1 MSEITHTPPL
11 PIASG
16 ARAEATLGN
25 AAAPSHAQLMAEL
38 GVRPRPGWTSRLP
51 RNLAAFV
58 TNGKGM
64 AGIIILLVLILTSLA
79 APVFSDYNPTRRAGK
94 PSQPPSVEHV
104 LGTTRMGKDVFTQLV
119 YGGRVSLGVGFGAG
133 VFAALIGLA
142 LGISAGYFGGRTDE
156 IITFF
161 VNVVL
166 VLPGLPLI
174 IVIATMV
181 DQASPMVIGAV
192 LALTGWGWSAR
203 TIRTQTL
210 SLRTREFV
218 LSAELMGERKWRIIL
233 IEIFPNMLSFFMGGL
248 VLGTIAAI
256 LAEAALEFIGL
267 GDPNAITWGTML
279 FWAQN
284 NMALQSGAWWEIWP
298 PCIAIMLTGASLALV
313 NFAVDEITNPQLK
326 ASRKIGL
333 IRRFLARRG
342 RSADV
347 F

>member
-1 MSEITHTPPL
+1 MADLAQTSSLSLTERL
-11 PIASG
+11 DQ
-16 ARAEATLGN
+16 EAIN
-25 AAAPSHAQLMAEL
+25 AMAPSQAQLMREL
-38 GVRPRPGWTSRLP
+38 GVKPRPGWTSRLP
-51 RNLAAFV
+51 PGLAAFV
-58 TNGKGM
+58 TNPKGM
-64 AGIIILLVLILTSLA
+64 AGVFILVALVLFSVLG
-79 APVFSDYNPTRRAGK
+79 PVMSDYNPNRRAGK
-94 PSQPPSVEHV
+94 PHVMPSYEHV
-104 LGTTRMGKDVFTQLV
+104 LGTTRMGKDVFTQLA
-119 YGGRVSLGVGFGAG
+119 YGGRVSLAVGFGAG
-133 VFAALIGLA
+133 FAAAAIGLA
-142 LGISAGYFGGRTDE
+142 LGISAGYFGGRIDD

-181 DQASPMVIGAV
+181 EQASPMVIGLV
-192 LALTGWGWSAR
+192 LALTGWGWAAR

-218 LSAELMGERKWRIIL
+218 LSAELMGEKKWRIIL
-233 IEIFPNMLSFFMGGL
+233 VEIFPNMLSFVMGGF

-267 GDPNAITWGTML
+267 GDPNAVTWGTML

-284 NMALQSGAWWEIWP
+284 NLALQSGAWWEIWP
-298 PCIAIMLTGASLALV
+298 PCVAIMLTGAALV
-313 NFAVDEITNPQLK
+313 LINFAVDEITNPQLK

-333 IRRFLARRG
+333 IRKFLQRRG

>member
-1 MSEITHTPPL
+1 MADLTQTTPMSLTDRL
-11 PIASG
+11 DQ
-16 ARAEATLGN
+16 EALN
-25 AAAPSHAQLMAEL
+25 AMAPSQAELMREL

-51 RNLAAFV
+51 AGLAAFV
-58 TNGKGM
+58 TNPKGM
-64 AGIIILLVLILTSLA
+64 AGVLILLA
-79 APVFSDYNPTRRAGK
+79 LVLFSILGPMMSDYNPNRRAGK
-94 PSQPPSVEHV
+94 PHVLPSYEHV
-104 LGTTRMGKDVFTQLV
+104 LGTTRMGKDVFTQLA
-119 YGGRVSLGVGFGAG
+119 YGGRVSLAVGFGAG
-133 VFAALIGLA
+133 LAAATIGLA
-142 LGISAGYFGGRTDE
+142 LGISAGYFGGRVDD

-181 DQASPMVIGAV
+181 EQASPLVIGLV
-192 LALTGWGWSAR
+192 LALTGWGWAAR

-218 LSAELMGERKWRIIL
+218 LSAELMGEKKWRIIL
-233 IEIFPNMLSFFMGGL
+233 VEIFPNMLSFVMGGF

-267 GDPNAITWGTML
+267 GDPNAVTWGTML

-284 NMALQSGAWWEIWP
+284 NLALQSGAWWEIWP
-298 PCIAIMLTGASLALV
+298 PCIAIMLTGAALVLV

-326 ASRKIGL
+326 ASRKIGR
-333 IRRFLARRG
+333 IKKFLSRRG

>member
-1 MSEITHTPPL
+1 MADITETSHLSLTDRL
-11 PIASG
+11 DQ
-16 ARAEATLGN
+16 EAIN
-25 AAAPSHAQLMAEL
+25 AMAPSQAELMREL
-38 GVRPRPGWTSRLP
+38 GVKPRPGWTGRLP
-51 RNLAAFV
+51 PGLAAFV
-58 TNGKGM
+58 TNPKGM
-64 AGIIILLVLILTSLA
+64 AGVLILIALVLFSIFG
-79 APVFSDYNPTRRAGK
+79 PMVSDYNPNRRAGK
-94 PSQPPSVEHV
+94 PHAMPGYEHV
-104 LGTTRMGKDVFTQLV
+104 LGTTRMGKDVFTQLA
-119 YGGRVSLGVGFGAG
+119 YGGRVSLAVGFGAG
-133 VFAALIGLA
+133 ISAALIGLA
-142 LGISAGYFGGRTDE
+142 IGISAGYFGGRVDD
-156 IITFF
+156 ILTFF

-181 DQASPMVIGAV
+181 EQASPLVIGLV
-192 LALTGWGWSAR
+192 LALTGWGWAAR

-218 LSAELMGERKWRIIL
+218 LSAELMGEKKWRIIL
-233 IEIFPNMLSFFMGGL
+233 VEIFPNMLSFVMSGF

-267 GDPNAITWGTML
+267 GDPNAVTWGTML

-284 NMALQSGAWWEIWP
+284 NLALQSGAWWEIWP
-298 PCIAIMLTGASLALV
+298 PCIAIMLTGAALVLV

-326 ASRKIGL
+326 ASRKIGR
-333 IRRFLARRG
+333 IKTFQQRRG

>member
-1 MSEITHTPPL
+1 
-11 PIASG
+11 
-16 ARAEATLGN
+16 
-25 AAAPSHAQLMAEL
+25 
-38 GVRPRPGWTSRLP
+38 
-51 RNLAAFV
+51 
-58 TNGKGM
+58 M
-64 AGIIILLVLILTSLA
+64 AGVIILLALVLFSVLG
-79 APVFSDYNPTRRAGK
+79 PVVSEYNPNRRAGK
-94 PSQPPSVEHV
+94 PHVMPGYEHV
-104 LGTTRMGKDVFTQLV
+104 LGTTRMGKDVFTQLA
-119 YGGRVSLGVGFGAG
+119 YGGRVSLAVGFGAG
-133 VFAALIGLA
+133 LAAAAIGLA
-142 LGISAGYFGGRTDE
+142 IGISAGYFGGRIDD
-156 IITFF
+156 ILTFF

-181 DQASPMVIGAV
+181 EQASPLVIGVV
-192 LALTGWGWSAR
+192 LALTGWGWAAR

-218 LSAELMGERKWRIIL
+218 LSAELMGEKKWRIIL
-233 IEIFPNMLSFFMGGL
+233 VEIFPNMLSFVMGGF

-267 GDPNAITWGTML
+267 GDPNAVTWGTML

-284 NMALQSGAWWEIWP
+284 NLALQSGAWWEIWP
-298 PCIAIMLTGASLALV
+298 PCIAIMLTGAALVLV

-326 ASRKIGL
+326 ASRRIGR
-333 IRRFLARRG
+333 IRKFLQRRG

>member
-1 MSEITHTPPL
+1 M
-11 PIASG
+11 
-16 ARAEATLGN
+16 R
-25 AAAPSHAQLMAEL
+25 EL
-38 GVRPRPGWTSRLP
+38 GVKPRPGWTSRLP
-51 RNLAAFV
+51 QGLAAFV
-58 TNGKGM
+58 TNPKGM
-64 AGIIILLVLILTSLA
+64 AGVIILLALVLFSVLG
-79 APVFSDYNPTRRAGK
+79 PVVSEYNPNRRAGK
-94 PSQPPSVEHV
+94 PHVMPGYEHV
-104 LGTTRMGKDVFTQLV
+104 LGTTRMGKDVFTQLA
-119 YGGRVSLGVGFGAG
+119 YGGRVSLAVGFGAG
-133 VFAALIGLA
+133 LAAAAIGLA
-142 LGISAGYFGGRTDE
+142 IGISAGYFGGRIDD
-156 IITFF
+156 ILTFF

-181 DQASPMVIGAV
+181 EQASPLVIGVV
-192 LALTGWGWSAR
+192 LALTGWGWAAR

-218 LSAELMGERKWRIIL
+218 LSAELMGEKKWRIIL
-233 IEIFPNMLSFFMGGL
+233 VEIFPNMLSFVMGGF

-267 GDPNAITWGTML
+267 GDPNAVTWGTML

-284 NMALQSGAWWEIWP
+284 NLALQSGAWWEIWP
-298 PCIAIMLTGASLALV
+298 PCIAIMLTGAALVLV

-326 ASRKIGL
+326 ASRRIGR
-333 IRRFLARRG
+333 IRKFLQRRG

>member
-1 MSEITHTPPL
+1 MSELAHTPTFPL
-11 PIASG
+11 
-16 ARAEATLGN
+16 RAERSADL
-25 AAAPSHAQLMAEL
+25 ASVAPSHAELMREL
-38 GVRPRPGWTSRLP
+38 GVKPRPGWTAKLP
-51 RNLAAFV
+51 PSLAAFV

-64 AGIIILLVLILTSLA
+64 TGVIILVLLIAMSIA
-79 APVFSDYNPTRRAGK
+79 APLLSDYNPTRRAGK
-94 PSQPPSVEHV
+94 PHVEPNYEYV

-119 YGGRVSLGVGFGAG
+119 YGGRVSLGVGIGAG
-133 VFAALIGLA
+133 AFSALIGLA
-142 LGISAGYFGGRTDE
+142 LGISAGYFGGRVDE

-181 DQASPMVIGAV
+181 EEASPMVIGVV
-192 LALTGWGWSAR
+192 LALTGWGWAAR

-218 LSAELMGERKWRIIL
+218 LSAELLGEKKWRIIL

-267 GDPNAITWGTML
+267 GDPNAVTWGTML

-284 NMALQSGAWWEIWP
+284 NLALQSGAWWEIWP
-298 PCIAIMLTGASLALV
+298 PCIAIMLTGAALVLV

-326 ASRKIGL
+326 ASRKIGRIKRFL
-333 IRRFLARRG
+333 IRRGRG
-342 RSADV
+342 ADV

>member
-1 MSEITHTPPL
+1 MADLTHSTPL
-11 PIASG
+11 SLTDRLEQEALAAS
-16 ARAEATLGN
+16 
-25 AAAPSHAQLMAEL
+25 APSQSELMREL
-38 GVRPRPGWTSRLP
+38 GVKPRPGWTSRLP
-51 RNLAAFV
+51 QGLAAFV
-58 TNGKGM
+58 TNPKGM
-64 AGIIILLVLILTSLA
+64 AGVIILLALVLFSVLG
-79 APVFSDYNPTRRAGK
+79 PVVSEYNPNRRAGK
-94 PSQPPSVEHV
+94 PHVMPGYEHV
-104 LGTTRMGKDVFTQLV
+104 LGTTRMGKDVFTQLA
-119 YGGRVSLGVGFGAG
+119 YGGRVSLAVGFGAG
-133 VFAALIGLA
+133 LAAAAIGLA
-142 LGISAGYFGGRTDE
+142 IGISAGYFGGRIDD
-156 IITFF
+156 ILTFF

-181 DQASPMVIGAV
+181 EQASPLVIGVV
-192 LALTGWGWSAR
+192 LALTGWGWAAR

-218 LSAELMGERKWRIIL
+218 LSAELMGEKKWRIIL
-233 IEIFPNMLSFFMGGL
+233 VEIFPNMLSFVMGGF

-267 GDPNAITWGTML
+267 GDPNAVTWGTML

-284 NMALQSGAWWEIWP
+284 NLALQSGAWWEIWP
-298 PCIAIMLTGASLALV
+298 PCIAIMLTGAALVLV

-326 ASRKIGL
+326 ASRRIGR
-333 IRRFLARRG
+333 IRKFLQRRG

>member
-1 MSEITHTPPL
+1 MSDLTHTQPFAL
-11 PIASG
+11 
-16 ARAEATLGN
+16 RAESASEF
-25 AAAPSHAQLMAEL
+25 ASRAPGHPELMREL

-51 RNLAAFV
+51 PGLASFV

-64 AGIIILLVLILTSLA
+64 AGVIILLVLVLMSA
-79 APVFSDYNPTRRAGK
+79 FAPLLSDYNPNRRAGK
-94 PSQPPSVEHV
+94 PHVQPGYEHV
-104 LGTTRMGKDVFTQLV
+104 LGTTRMGKDVFTQLL
-119 YGGRVSLGVGFGAG
+119 YGGRVSLGVGFFAGGA
-133 VFAALIGLA
+133 AALIGLA
-142 LGISAGYFGGRTDE
+142 LGISAGYFGGKADE

-181 DQASPMVIGAV
+181 EEASPFVIGAV
-192 LALTGWGWSAR
+192 LAATGWGWSAR

-218 LSAELMGERKWRIIL
+218 LSAELLGEKKWRIVL

-267 GDPNAITWGTML
+267 GDPNAVTWGTML

-298 PCIAIMLTGASLALV
+298 PCIAIMVTGASLVLV

-326 ASRKIGL
+326 ASRKIGR
-333 IRRFLARRG
+333 IRRFLTRRG

>member
-1 MSEITHTPPL
+1 MSELTHTSPFPL
-11 PIASG
+11 HTEKASDSVSQAPG
-16 ARAEATLGN
+16 HAE
-25 AAAPSHAQLMAEL
+25 LMREL
-38 GVRPRPGWTSRLP
+38 GVKPRPGWTKRLP
-51 RNLAAFV
+51 PGLASFV

-64 AGIIILLVLILTSLA
+64 TGVIILAILVLMSVF
-79 APVFSDYNPTRRAGK
+79 APLLSDYTPNRRAGK
-94 PSQPPSVEHV
+94 PHVAPSYEHV

-119 YGGRVSLGVGFGAG
+119 YGGRISLSVGIGAG
-133 VFAALIGLA
+133 AFAALIGLA
-142 LGISAGYFGGRTDE
+142 LGISAGYFGGRVDD
-156 IITFF
+156 IISFF

-181 DQASPMVIGAV
+181 EAASPMVIGLV
-192 LALTGWGWSAR
+192 LALTGWGWAAR

-218 LSAELMGERKWRIIL
+218 LSAELLGERKWRIIL
-233 IEIFPNMLSFFMGGL
+233 IEIFPNMLSFFMSGL

-267 GDPNAITWGTML
+267 GDPNAVTWGTML

-298 PCIAIMLTGASLALV
+298 PCIAIMVTGASLVLV
-313 NFAVDEITNPQLK
+313 NFAVDEITSPQLK
-326 ASRKIGL
+326 ASRKIGR
-333 IRRFLARRG
+333 IRKFLTRRG

>member
-1 MSEITHTPPL
+1 MSELTHTPPL
-11 PIASG
+11 H
-16 ARAEATLGN
+16 LN
-25 AAAPSHAQLMAEL
+25 VPSHAGIGSGMAPDHASLMAEL
-38 GVRPRPGWTSRLP
+38 GVKPKPGWTSRLP
-51 RNLAAFV
+51 PALASFV

-64 AGIIILLVLILTSLA
+64 AGVILLLILVATSFA
-79 APVFSDYNPTRRAGK
+79 APLISDYNPNRRAGK
-94 PSQPPSVEHV
+94 PSQAPTYEHV
-104 LGTTRMGKDVFTQLV
+104 LGTTRMGKDVFTQLL
-119 YGGRVSLGVGFGAG
+119 YGGRVSLGVGFFAG
-133 VFAALIGLA
+133 VAAAAIGLA
-142 LGISAGYFGGRTDE
+142 LGISAGYFGGRVDE

-174 IVIATMV
+174 IVIATLV
-181 DQASPMVIGAV
+181 EEASPFVIGAV
-192 LALTGWGWSAR
+192 LAATGWGWSAR

-218 LSAELMGERKWRIIL
+218 LSAELLGERKWRIVL
-233 IEIFPNMLSFFMGGL
+233 IEIFPNMLSFFMSGL

-267 GDPNAITWGTML
+267 GDPNAVTWGTML

-298 PCIAIMLTGASLALV
+298 PCIAIMVTGASLVLV

-326 ASRKIGL
+326 ASRKIGR
-333 IRRFLARRG
+333 IRRFLSRRG